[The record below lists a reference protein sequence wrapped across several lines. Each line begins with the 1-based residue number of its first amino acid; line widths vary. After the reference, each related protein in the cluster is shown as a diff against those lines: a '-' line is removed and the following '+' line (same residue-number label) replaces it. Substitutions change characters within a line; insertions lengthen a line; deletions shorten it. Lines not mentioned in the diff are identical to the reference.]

1 MTLAAFQSAL
11 AELVAEARDGSG
23 RDDLAAVERQRL
35 AALADDRGVATMRML
50 YMSWRLTKVLS
61 LLPLSL
67 RVLGDE
73 RTAALLRAFWAIR
86 KATSLHFVEEC
97 LEFAAFLHARVQDKP
112 QHFAAIL
119 DFETARLQLRM
130 QQSLGLRPAAQ
141 RVVFDAE
148 PAALFAAVQGGS
160 DLSSV
165 PPCDAVLRGELD
177 ADGRERWTIEG
188 GGSVLEAPSGTA
200 TSAAY

>member
-1 MTLAAFQSAL
+1 MTLAVFQTAL

-23 RDDLAAVERQRL
+23 GEDLADIERRRL

-67 RVLGDE
+67 KLLGDE
-73 RTAALLRAFWAIR
+73 QTAALLRAFWAIR

-97 LEFAAFLHARVQDKP
+97 LEFAAFLHARVDDKP

-141 RVVFDAE
+141 RVVFGAE
-148 PAALFAAVQGGS
+148 PAALLAALQGGA

-165 PPCDAVLRGELD
+165 RPCPAVLRGELD
-177 ADGRERWTIEG
+177 ADGHERWTIEG
-188 GGSVLEAPSGTA
+188 GGSVFEASSGAA